1 MEGLITLITLA
12 LCIAVLVAWIMA
24 IAMLVKMAKEK
35 GHYRDGAGML
45 WFVGLFASPIVLGL
59 YVAALSDKSS
69 GKDGGNR
76 QAPTQHELPII

>member
-24 IAMLVKMAKEK
+24 IAMFVEIAEEK
-35 GHYRDGAGML
+35 GHYRNGAGLL

-59 YVAALSDKSS
+59 YVAALPDKKQRK
-69 GKDGGNR
+69 GDANC
-76 QAPTQHELPII
+76 QAPTQYELPII

>member
-35 GHYRDGAGML
+35 GHCRNGAGLL

-59 YVAALSDKSS
+59 YVAALPDKKQRK
-69 GKDGGNR
+69 GDANR
-76 QAPTQHELPII
+76 QAPTQYELPII